1 LKSGNV
7 DVLRQVAPKDLPVYK
22 QDLGDRA
29 VDQAYS
35 AIQSIA
41 VAYYTKQWKD
51 IDPKVIQGLSM
62 AIDRDTITKTVLQGT
77 REPATGWVAKGVMGF
92 QPNAAG
98 DVTKYDPAKAKALI
112 KEGGGVP
119 GNSISIQYNA
129 DGGHKEWVEAV
140 CNSITNATGV
150 KCVGDSKADFQ
161 ADLNARQSK
170 QVKSLYRS
178 GWVLDYP
185 FNANFLRDLF
195 GTKSDGN
202 QGGFSNK
209 TVDKDIAAADSASS
223 LEESE
228 KKYQE
233 LEKSLVNYM
242 PSIPLWYYKVNAGY
256 SEKVSGVQYDQ
267 QGDPVLTGVQVK
279 K

>member
-1 LKSGNV
+1 
-7 DVLRQVAPKDLPVYK
+7 
-22 QDLGDRA
+22 
-29 VDQAYS
+29 
-35 AIQSIA
+35 
-41 VAYYTKQWKD
+41 
-51 IDPKVIQGLSM
+51 
-62 AIDRDTITKTVLQGT
+62 
-77 REPATGWVAKGVMGF
+77 
-92 QPNAAG
+92 
-98 DVTKYDPAKAKALI
+98 
-112 KEGGGVP
+112 
-119 GNSISIQYNA
+119 
-129 DGGHKEWVEAV
+129 
-140 CNSITNATGV
+140 
-150 KCVGDSKADFQ
+150 
-161 ADLNARQSK
+161 DLNARDNK

-195 GTKSDGN
+195 GTHSDGN

-209 TVDKDIAAADSASS
+209 TVDKEIAAADSASS

-233 LEKSLVNYM
+233 LEKNLVNYM
-242 PSIPLWYYKVNAGY
+242 PTIPLWYYKVNAGY